1 MVEDKVKV
9 EKEKGKAKSPKE
21 KAPSAKGAKGKA
33 KEQPEAS
40 PAVKKT
46 TQLKRR
52 GEESARPY
60 IGQWDAPRPPAWP
73 PAMASP
79 PAGVRAVLLLMKRG
93 PERERCPWQS
103 CWLSAPPHSARV
115 WLWAGLEPR

>member
-21 KAPSAKGAKGKA
+21 KAPKGAKGKA

-40 PAVKKT
+40 PAVRKA

-60 IGQWDAPRPPAWP
+60 IGQYGAARPRP
-73 PAMASP
+73 
-79 PAGVRAVLLLMKRG
+79 R
-93 PERERCPWQS
+93 
-103 CWLSAPPHSARV
+103 
-115 WLWAGLEPR
+115 PRSLVSYA